1 MSKIVFIG
9 EARAAPVG
17 PHFDLGKV
25 RVRGRLPCAL
35 LAEPW
40 GSLRLRNNKLPGAA
54 QERSRISIGLSTR
67 TNHYD
72 SLKRAVPA
80 LKNIYKRFYTTHATA
95 PGGPV
100 SARESHKS

>member
-17 PHFDLGKV
+17 PQSLGKV

-40 GSLRLRNNKLPGAA
+40 RSLRLRKNKLPGAA
-54 QERSRISIGLSTR
+54 RERSRISIGLSTR

-80 LKNIYKRFYTTHATA
+80 R
-95 PGGPV
+95 
-100 SARESHKS
+100 